1 MEKYKTQKPMEH
13 AITTGLYE
21 WITYTELISSDPEL
35 TKAWCADVLQYNFDL
50 YTPTLTDDYSPYNYS
65 DPGKGGIRKTGSEE
79 LPLRIPFI
87 PVESIDESYVRAIDN
102 GATAIM
108 EPEIIMANVQI
119 AIVKAPGGVVI
130 GFSGPGE

>member
-1 MEKYKTQKPMEH
+1 MEKDKTDKSMAHVKTP
-13 AITTGLYE
+13 TLYE

-35 TKAWCADVLQYNFDL
+35 TKTWCADVLDWNFDL
-50 YTPTLTDDYSPYNYS
+50 YTPTPIDDYPPYNYS
-65 DPGKGGIRKTGSEE
+65 DKGNGWIRKTGSEE
-79 LPLRIPFI
+79 LPLSIPFV
-87 PVESIDESYVRAIDN
+87 PVENIDESYVRAIDK

-108 EPEIIMANVQI
+108 EPEIIIGNVQI

>member
-1 MEKYKTQKPMEH
+1 MEH
-13 AITTGLYE
+13 VITPSLYE

-35 TKAWCADVLQYNFDL
+35 TKAWCADVLHWNFDL
-50 YTPTLTDDYSPYNYS
+50 YTPTPIDDYPPYNYA
-65 DPGKGGIRKTGSEE
+65 DKWNGWIRKTGSEE
-79 LPLRIPFI
+79 LYLSIPFVS
-87 PVESIDESYVRAIDN
+87 VENIDESYVRAIDK

-108 EPEIIMANVQI
+108 EPEIIIGNVQI